1 MLTTPAVSCLLTM
14 CIFNGCDDISNH
26 LVSRLL
32 GGIYLKK
39 NLLRDKSGD
48 SGQRSAPDSI
58 SPRNGSYQDNNM
70 SVKLYVYLF
79 I

>member
-39 NLLRDKSGD
+39 TYLEINLATQAKD
-48 SGQRSAPDSI
+48 QHQI
-58 SPRNGSYQDNNM
+58 Q
-70 SVKLYVYLF
+70 SVHGTGRTKIIICL
-79 I
+79 